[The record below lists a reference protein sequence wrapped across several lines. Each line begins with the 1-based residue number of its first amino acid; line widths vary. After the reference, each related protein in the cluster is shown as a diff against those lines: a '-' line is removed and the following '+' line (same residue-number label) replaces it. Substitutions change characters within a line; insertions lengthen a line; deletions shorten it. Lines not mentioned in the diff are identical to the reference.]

1 MSGNTL
7 LADRKFRSVVLTRL
21 TFIRLPWIGVNTR
34 VGISRAGNPEPVAN
48 WRQALPEYPR
58 WGLRLQ
64 LPSYLRKATHHLG
77 MLMCINMPMR
87 AFMISDVAMNA
98 DISNVSDITVAD
110 WIVVISIGVLDVP
123 INVCCVVD
131 ALGTVAAIFAPDVL
145 NDIDVIDVINDIDA
159 IHRGAV
165 DREEA
170 AA

>member
-21 TFIRLPWIGVNTR
+21 TFIRLSWIGVNTR

-48 WRQALPEYPR
+48 WRQTLPVNSR
-58 WGLRLQ
+58 WGLRRL
-64 LPSYLRKATHHLG
+64 LPSYLRNASHHLG
-77 MLMCINMPMR
+77 MLMFINMPMR

-98 DISNVSDITVAD
+98 DISDVSDMAVAD
-110 WIVVISIGVLDVP
+110 RIDFTNIGVVDVL

-131 ALGTVAAIFAPDVL
+131 FLGTVAPFFAPDVL
-145 NDIDVIDVINDIDA
+145 SDVDALNVINDIDT
-159 IHRGAV
+159 IHKGAV
-165 DREEA
+165 DHEEA